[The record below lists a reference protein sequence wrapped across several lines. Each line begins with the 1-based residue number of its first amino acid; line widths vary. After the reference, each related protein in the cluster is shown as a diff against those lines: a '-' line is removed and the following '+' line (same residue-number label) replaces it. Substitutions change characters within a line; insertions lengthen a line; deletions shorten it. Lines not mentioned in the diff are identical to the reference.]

1 MRANLIAALD
11 IGTTKT
17 CAVIGE
23 LTGDLSRRPS
33 LKVLGVGQARTS
45 GMRREVVTH
54 IEETTDSVKRAVKEA
69 ELMAGVTVDR
79 VYAGISGEH
88 IQAISSS
95 GVVAV
100 GGEEVMASDV
110 SRESRD

>member
-1 MRANLIAALD
+1 MRSNLIAALD

-23 LTGDLSRRPS
+23 ISGDSPRRPG

-54 IEETTDSVKRAVKEA
+54 IEETTESVQRALA
-69 ELMAGVTVDR
+69 W
-79 VYAGISGEH
+79 GIMSCP
-88 IQAISSS
+88 ARRR
-95 GVVAV
+95 A
-100 GGEEVMASDV
+100 
-110 SRESRD
+110 R